1 MAGSNI
7 SRDHI
12 AMEAMKVLMQ
22 KNVSEYMTF
31 KNKIKKLFGLEY
43 KSVIA
48 YDEEWLAKMAYDF
61 SDAMIAQRE
70 KIMEDKL

>member
-12 AMEAMKVLMQ
+12 AMEAMKVLME
-22 KNVSEYMTF
+22 KTVSNNLKLTGR
-31 KNKIKKLFGLEY
+31 IKRLFGLNHKTYTAFDE
-43 KSVIA
+43 KMIA
-48 YDEEWLAKMAYDF
+48 KLSYEMA
-61 SDAMIAQRE
+61 DAMIAQRE

>member
-48 YDEEWLAKMAYDF
+48 YDEEWLAKKAYDF
-61 SDAMIAQRE
+61 ADAMIAQRE

>member
-31 KNKIKKLFGLEY
+31 KNKIKKLFGL
-43 KSVIA
+43 IA

-61 SDAMIAQRE
+61 ADAMIAQRE
-70 KIMEDKL
+70 KIREDKL

>member
-31 KNKIKKLFGLEY
+31 RSCFEMIKLF
-43 KSVIA
+43 I
-48 YDEEWLAKMAYDF
+48 F
-61 SDAMIAQRE
+61 IC
-70 KIMEDKL
+70 

>member
-48 YDEEWLAKMAYDF
+48 YDKEWLAKMAYDF
-61 SDAMIAQRE
+61 ADVMIAQRE

>member
-1 MAGSNI
+1 
-7 SRDHI
+7 
-12 AMEAMKVLMQ
+12 MEAMKVLMQ

-48 YDEEWLAKMAYDF
+48 YDEE
-61 SDAMIAQRE
+61 
-70 KIMEDKL
+70 

>member
-12 AMEAMKVLMQ
+12 AMEAMKVLMEKTVSNNLTL
-22 KNVSEYMTF
+22 KNR
-31 KNKIKKLFGLEY
+31 IKRFFGLNHSTY
-43 KSVIA
+43 TSLDKKMIA
-48 YDEEWLAKMAYDF
+48 QISYDMA
-61 SDAMIAQRE
+61 DAMIAQRE

>member
-1 MAGSNI
+1 MAESNI

-61 SDAMIAQRE
+61 ADAMIAQRE
-70 KIMEDKL
+70 KIQEDKL

>member
-12 AMEAMKVLMQ
+12 AMEAMKVLME
-22 KNVSEYMTF
+22 KTASDSMTL
-31 KNKIKKLFGLEY
+31 KNKVKKFFGMNY
-43 KSVIA
+43 RTVVAFDQKSIA
-48 YDEEWLAKMAYDF
+48 KLSYEMA
-61 SDAMIAQRE
+61 DAMIAQRE

>member
-1 MAGSNI
+1 MAESNI

-61 SDAMIAQRE
+61 ADVMIAQRE

>member
-12 AMEAMKVLMQ
+12 AMEAMKVLME
-22 KNVSEYMTF
+22 KTVSNNLKLTGR
-31 KNKIKKLFGLEY
+31 IKRFFCLNHKTYTVFDEKMIAKLSYE
-43 KSVIA
+43 IA
-48 YDEEWLAKMAYDF
+48 
-61 SDAMIAQRE
+61 DAMIAQRE

>member
-1 MAGSNI
+1 MAESNI

-48 YDEEWLAKMAYDF
+48 YDEE
-61 SDAMIAQRE
+61 
-70 KIMEDKL
+70 

>member
-1 MAGSNI
+1 MAGSDI

-22 KNVSEYMTF
+22 KQVSEYLTF
-31 KNKIKKLFGLEY
+31 KNKIKKFFGMEY
-43 KSVIA
+43 KSVTAYEKKSLARISYDIA
-48 YDEEWLAKMAYDF
+48 
-61 SDAMIAQRE
+61 DAMIAQRE